1 MTEMQAERR
10 TTGTYL
16 PELRRVRLNAGLTLT
31 ALEARTS
38 EVAGRKVYRAT
49 ISELEN
55 RRRGAYP
62 RTAHALAEAL
72 GVKVEEL
79 SASR

>member
-10 TTGTYL
+10 TTGSWL
-16 PELRRVRLNAGLTLT
+16 PGLRRVRLNAGLTLSD
-31 ALEARTS
+31 LEARTN

-55 RRRGAYP
+55 GRRGAYP
-62 RTAHALAEAL
+62 RTAHALAKAL
-72 GVKVEEL
+72 GVEVEEL
-79 SASR
+79 TAG